1 MLLCTFRTDRTSEYR
16 IEHSEI
22 NKSYPSE
29 ITENINDGLY
39 EIEMAYEQNRNG
51 IVLQGLF
58 NLEGRMLYKVCCKND
73 WWQCWRPLFDVEEIL
88 QILVPSSKN
97 IFSPNLKTRRES
109 RDHRNPNPWIL
120 ELDNLVT
127 LGIIT
132 CSHYEKMLNSI
143 SFIWKARFSVFPLC

>member
-29 ITENINDGLY
+29 IKENINDGLY

-58 NLEGRMLYKVCCKND
+58 NLEGRMLYKECCKND
-73 WWQCWRPLFDVEEIL
+73 VGDNVGDRFLMLLKYFRSWFHL
-88 QILVPSSKN
+88 QK
-97 IFSPNLKTRRES
+97 IFFHQT
-109 RDHRNPNPWIL
+109 
-120 ELDNLVT
+120 
-127 LGIIT
+127 
-132 CSHYEKMLNSI
+132 
-143 SFIWKARFSVFPLC
+143 